1 MYYDFFPDNFNP
13 NGYWG
18 NYGYSL
24 GHCTDCG
31 YVKTSTQVPTGAVV
45 ANPWATGYGSSYSS
59 MGYGFG
65 CRYGSSRPLD
75 YRRYWTFDLY

>member
-18 NYGYSL
+18 NYMYSL

-31 YVKTSTQVPTGAVV
+31 YGNILLLVGCGLDYGYRSYQPLGCKRY
-45 ANPWATGYGSSYSS
+45 WATRAY
-59 MGYGFG
+59 
-65 CRYGSSRPLD
+65 
-75 YRRYWTFDLY
+75 